1 MKWRHLP
8 RHRLPTV
15 SKGIQSDCTRIDILR
30 HGEHVLGDAICGVTD
45 PELSEE
51 GWQQLK
57 RQTSRL
63 KNTDSDWNLCV
74 SSPRRRCV
82 SFARDFSERHRID
95 CIVDDDFAEVD
106 FGEWETLSFVQIL
119 SRYPGQWNAW
129 IGQPDQPAPH
139 GGEVYADFLCRVHNA
154 FTRLIETHRGKRIV
168 LFAHGG
174 VIRAIFH
181 SMLDLETDAL
191 HRFNIPYACHSRI
204 IVYHGD
210 NQENWFQLDSHNT
223 R

>member
-30 HGEHVLGDAICGVTD
+30 HGKHVLGDAICGVTD

-63 KNTDSDWNLCV
+63 KNSDSDWNLCV
-74 SSPRRRCV
+74 SSPRKRCV
-82 SFARDFSERHRID
+82 SFARDFSERHRIE

-106 FGEWETLSFVQIL
+106 FGEWETLSFVQIS
-119 SRYPGQWNAW
+119 SRYPGQWSDW
-129 IGQPDQPAPH
+129 IGQPDQPPPH
-139 GGEVYADFLCRVHNA
+139 GGEVYADFLFRVHNA

-181 SMLDLETDAL
+181 SLLDLETGAL
-191 HRFNIPYACHSRI
+191 QRFNIPYACHSRI

-210 NQENWFQLDSHNT
+210 NQDNWFQLDSHNT